1 MTWGFLYRT
10 GRSRILWMTLGS
22 LPLIALFI
30 RNITAGRQ
38 RASVNQRVG
47 SNVAVADKVHY
58 LLRDLPE
65 MD

>member
-1 MTWGFLYRT
+1 
-10 GRSRILWMTLGS
+10 MTLGS